1 MFWKIF
7 YDSCAKIGKSPNA
20 VAKELSISSG
30 AVTSWKQGKVPHH
43 ATLLKLANYFNVS
56 VDFLLGNETEQPPVE
71 SNAVFLDAKKVYM
84 IPLYE
89 SVSAGF
95 GAYATNEI
103 IGYEPCN
110 IPNPADAK
118 DSLCIRVEGDSM
130 FPKIENGDIIQVH
143 KQTSVD
149 SGSVAVV
156 LVDGEEGLV
165 KKVVYDTDYIELHS
179 FNPMY
184 PVMRYEGK
192 DVLRIQ
198 VVGLV
203 KKVIKDINL

>member
-7 YDSCAKIGKSPNA
+7 YNSCANIGKSPNA
-20 VAKELSISSG
+20 VAKELGISSG

-43 ATLLKLANYFNVS
+43 TTLIKLAKYFNVS
-56 VDFLLGNETEQPPVE
+56 VGFLLGYDTEEPKAE
-71 SNAVFLDAKKVYM
+71 ANAVFLDEKQIYM
-84 IPLYE
+84 IPVFE

-95 GAYATNEI
+95 GTCASSEI
-103 IGYEPCN
+103 VGYEPCH
-110 IPNPADAK
+110 IHNPFEAAE
-118 DSLCIRVEGDSM
+118 SLCIRVKGDSM
-130 FPKIENGDIIQVH
+130 FPKIEDGDLIQVH

-156 LVDGEEGLV
+156 LLDGEEGLV
-165 KKVVYDTDYIELHS
+165 KKVLYGEDWIELHS

-184 PVMRYEGK
+184 PVMRFEGK
-192 DVLRIQ
+192 DVLRLK

-203 KKVIKDINL
+203 KTVVKRL

>member
-1 MFWKIF
+1 
-7 YDSCAKIGKSPNA
+7 
-20 VAKELSISSG
+20 
-30 AVTSWKQGKVPHH
+30 
-43 ATLLKLANYFNVS
+43 
-56 VDFLLGNETEQPPVE
+56 
-71 SNAVFLDAKKVYM
+71 M

-95 GAYATNEI
+95 GAYASSEI
-103 IGYEPCN
+103 VGYEPCN
-110 IPNPADAK
+110 IPNPADAAN
-118 DSLCIRVEGDSM
+118 SLCIRVQGDSM
-130 FPKIENGDIIQVH
+130 FPFIKNGDIVQVH

-165 KKVVYDTDYIELHS
+165 KKVVYDTEFIELHS
-179 FNPMY
+179 FNPIY
-184 PVMRYEGK
+184 PVLRYEGK

-203 KKVIKDINL
+203 KKVISDLNF